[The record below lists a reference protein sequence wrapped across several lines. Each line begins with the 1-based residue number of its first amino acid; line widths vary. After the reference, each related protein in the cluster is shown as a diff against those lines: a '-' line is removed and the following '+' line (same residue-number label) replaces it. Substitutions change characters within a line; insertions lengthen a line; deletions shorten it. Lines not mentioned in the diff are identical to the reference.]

1 MEKEFDIS
9 GIEIETLTLERM
21 FVDKLFATE
30 FYYLRNMFT
39 DTSKHL
45 YDLSVLFK
53 TAKIQKLL
61 KNKNQL
67 YNLIKFKRKEEELR
81 IGGINKNT
89 KIKDFNYFKLY
100 FEPSLLKE
108 FQNMQNKY
116 VLTEKYKIKI
126 EETKNILNKMYNI
139 FSNFKKEN
147 Y

>member
-53 TAKIQKLL
+53 TAKIQKLF
-61 KNKNQL
+61 
-67 YNLIKFKRKEEELR
+67 NLSATGRTRRRSHAASGRRSEA
-81 IGGINKNT
+81 
-89 KIKDFNYFKLY
+89 
-100 FEPSLLKE
+100 
-108 FQNMQNKY
+108 
-116 VLTEKYKIKI
+116 
-126 EETKNILNKMYNI
+126 
-139 FSNFKKEN
+139 
-147 Y
+147 